1 MRVSAAETRR
11 CNSYGNT
18 GSTALTAFPMIRNTA
33 DVDDRRRFTYD
44 LHAVPRFMTLEP
56 ANNHAVVRCKT
67 HLSTG
72 ATFINRSSGIVL
84 HPLSGTSLLF
94 SIIFLANGIPSPF
107 LEKSHTNNCFDPDV
121 NRPVIRVI
129 LMRAKA
135 IYPRPDTIWFECKTP
150 LLLFWFIRIFI
161 CQRDKYE
168 SI

>member
-1 MRVSAAETRR
+1 MVIRVPRVDRVSNDKKHGGRWWQA
-11 CNSYGNT
+11 S
-18 GSTALTAFPMIRNTA
+18 FH
-33 DVDDRRRFTYD
+33 VRFTRGPTFYD
-44 LHAVPRFMTLEP
+44 AQTSQQPRCGPLQ
-56 ANNHAVVRCKT
+56 T

-72 ATFINRSSGIVL
+72 GTFINRSSRIVL

-94 SIIFLANGIPSPF
+94 SIIFLANGVPRKISYKQLFRSWCKP
-107 LEKSHTNNCFDPDV
+107 T
-121 NRPVIRVI
+121 RVI
-129 LMRAKA
+129 LTRAKV